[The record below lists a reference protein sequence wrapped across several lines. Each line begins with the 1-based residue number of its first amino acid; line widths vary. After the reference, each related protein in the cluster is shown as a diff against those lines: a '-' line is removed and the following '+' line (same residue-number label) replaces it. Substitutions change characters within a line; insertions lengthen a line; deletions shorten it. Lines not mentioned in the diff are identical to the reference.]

1 MSNKFTMLSISQSSD
16 IIQPI
21 YLFKWLSSELAAL
34 SIHPPSIHTH
44 TFFVDQSV
52 GRSTLVFGLVQ
63 VKSAA
68 VALYPS
74 VVPRATVTNNGAKVC
89 FLGMRDDKAPLLV
102 DGHTHGCSFNAL
114 ASSPDITMMFISCQI
129 LLILLKAVCRL
140 PYRCARLIWQPMNA
154 LRWLFCHELVCM
166 IGRFSCVASW
176 VARPH
181 NSVEFSVLVPAFHV
195 RGGT

>member
-1 MSNKFTMLSISQSSD
+1 M
-16 IIQPI
+16 
-21 YLFKWLSSELAAL
+21 
-34 SIHPPSIHTH
+34 
-44 TFFVDQSV
+44 
-52 GRSTLVFGLVQ
+52 Q

-74 VVPRATVTNNGAKVC
+74 VVPRATNNGAKVC

-140 PYRCARLIWQPMNA
+140 PYRCARLI
-154 LRWLFCHELVCM
+154 
-166 IGRFSCVASW
+166 
-176 VARPH
+176 
-181 NSVEFSVLVPAFHV
+181 
-195 RGGT
+195 